1 MNENIETLLSDVKNY
16 LDITWDDADGDKKT
30 KGMILRG
37 ISAINGKAG
46 VEFDYTMEGTPR
58 GLLFNYVMYERSGM
72 LNDFWINYKSDI
84 IALQVEEEVRRYAE
98 SQQ

>member
-37 ISAINGKAG
+37 ISAIDGKAG
-46 VEFDYTMEGTPR
+46 VEFDYTQEGAHR
-58 GLLFNYVMYERSGM
+58 SLLFNYVMYERSGM

-84 IALQVEEEVRRYAE
+84 IALQVAEEVRRYAE